1 MYSAQTLNRC
11 VRCGRDISNE
21 EVGYFRL
28 NERTDRFDLQCLNCY
43 EFEQLGMSE
52 FA

>member
-1 MYSAQTLNRC
+1 MSTALELNRC
-11 VRCGRDISNE
+11 ARCRREISQE
-21 EVGYFRL
+21 ETGYFRL
-28 NERTDRFDLQCLNCY
+28 NERTDRFDLECLTCY